1 MAVDIQKQLDR
12 AKRYL
17 EKNKLG
23 DAVEAYQAVLDA
35 VPNHL
40 EALQALGDLHA
51 RLGQFDRAA
60 TYFGLLFDR
69 ATDPGD
75 EGRALALYS
84 RFLKSTPQPAE
95 RIARYAVLLQRQ
107 NRTDEA
113 LEQYVHASAKF
124 LAAGKT
130 DYALACLDRMAQ
142 LDPDNPARHAALGEL
157 AEKLGNAPL
166 AARGFLRSGQLAA
179 AAGELEPAV
188 AWFAR
193 AQKLAPS
200 EPGVALQYAQAML
213 AQGNAAEAAALLEP
227 FAATKRNAAFV
238 EVYGTALLRSGNLDR
253 ARAEFE
259 ELARAHPAG
268 SAHLMEVVS
277 EYLTA
282 KQDAGA
288 LEVLEGMKTSM
299 LAAHRENEFAADVD
313 KLSEAHPGSIPLAEF
328 SGTLYGELN
337 RESTYFD
344 ALGRLFDLYIEAG
357 QVDRACETLE
367 RLVDVDAYD
376 FRNQERLAK
385 VEGNATPAAIARI
398 RARLQ
403 AGATHGTGGSGTAR
417 LGAAAGTQPVEPEKG
432 SAEQALEDLI
442 VQAEIFVQ
450 YSLRPKAVE
459 RLEKIV
465 ALYPHEIEHNERLR
479 NLCQLAQWRP
489 DGAGAEEAAPPNVA
503 AEAVPAPSGD
513 TMRDLTRISEIAQK
527 LFRQTGARAMLNTV
541 VNEVGSYLHAARCIA
556 VIGAPGETPQMAA
569 EFCGPGVEPA
579 AASQVVQLIA
589 EVERASP
596 DPMGGLPLAG
606 AASPLL
612 GELGLAAV
620 LGVVLSDKETQ
631 VAAGVLLA
639 GFAVPHIWRPHET
652 YFLQSVGDQML
663 LGVNHTR
670 LRSLMR
676 NLAVADEKTGLL
688 RRSSYQDCLMREIQR
703 ARSQATPL
711 TVALVQLD
719 RGQELLSQH
728 GEAQLEQHLEQIA
741 RAIQPEVRQNDLA
754 VKYTAWALAFILPET
769 PAAGAHTL
777 AEKLRRTAAAL
788 RPPWDGA
795 RLSVSAAVAE
805 AAMRPEFDGED
816 IVTELINRAEIG
828 LERTR
833 SQGGDATVTLA
844 AGEF

>member
-23 DAVEAYQAVLDA
+23 DAVEAYQSVLDA

-40 EALQALGDLHA
+40 EALQALGDLHV

-75 EGRALALYS
+75 EGKALALYS
-84 RFLKSTPQPAE
+84 RFLKGMPQPAE
-95 RIARYAVLLQRQ
+95 RVARYAVLLQKQ

-113 LEQYVHASAKF
+113 IEQYVQASEKF
-124 LAAGKT
+124 LATGKS
-130 DYALACLDRMAQ
+130 DYALACTDRMAQ

-157 AEKLGNAPL
+157 AAQLGNASL

-179 AAGELEPAV
+179 ASGDHEQAL

-193 AQKLAPS
+193 AQELTPS
-200 EPGVALQYAQAML
+200 EPGVALLYAQAML
-213 AQGNAAEAAALLEP
+213 AQGRAAEAAALLDP
-227 FAATKRNAAFV
+227 FAATQRNGAFLEIHGAALMRA
-238 EVYGTALLRSGNLDR
+238 GDLDR
-253 ARAEFE
+253 ARSEFE
-259 ELARAHPAG
+259 ELAQTHPG
-268 SAHLMEVVS
+268 GLAHLMEIAS
-277 EYLTA
+277 AYFA
-282 KQDAGA
+282 AQRDSDA
-288 LEVLEGMKTSM
+288 LDVLAGMKSSA
-299 LAAHRENEFAADVD
+299 LAAHRENEFAADLD
-313 KLSEAHPGSIPLAEF
+313 KLWEAHPHSIPLAEF
-328 SGTLYGELN
+328 RATLYGELN

-344 ALGRLFDLYIEAG
+344 VLGNLFDLYIEAG
-357 QVDRACETLE
+357 EIERACETLE

-385 VEGNATPAAIARI
+385 VEGRATPASIARI

-403 AGATHGTGGSGTAR
+403 AGATHGTGASSTAR
-417 LGAAAGTQPVEPEKG
+417 LGASSETHAVEHEKG
-432 SAEQALEDLI
+432 SPEQALEDLI

-450 YSLRPKAVE
+450 YSLRGKAVE

-465 ALYPHEIEHNERLR
+465 ALYPHEIERNDRLR
-479 NLCQLAQWRP
+479 DLCKLAQWRP
-489 DGAGAEEAAPPNVA
+489 EGVADAEVAAPSVT
-503 AEAVPAPSGD
+503 AEAVAAPSGD

-527 LFRQTGARAMLNTV
+527 LFRQSSARAMLNTV
-541 VNEVGSYLHAARCIA
+541 VNEIGSYLHAARCIA
-556 VIGAPGETPQMAA
+556 VLGAPGQPPQLAA

-579 AASQVVQLIA
+579 SGSRVVHLIA
-589 EVERASP
+589 QVERASP
-596 DPMGGLPLAG
+596 DPMGGLPLVG
-606 AASPLL
+606 AATPLL

-620 LGVVLSDKETQ
+620 LGVVLTDQETQ
-631 VAAGVLLA
+631 HAAGMLLV
-639 GFAVPHIWRPHET
+639 GFAAAHAWRPHET

-670 LRSLMR
+670 LRSMMR

-688 RRSSYQDCLMREIQR
+688 RRSAYQDCLLREIQS
-703 ARSQATPL
+703 ARTQGTPL

-719 RGQELLSQH
+719 HGQELLQRH
-728 GEAQLEQHLEQIA
+728 GEAQLERHLEQVA
-741 RAIQPEVRQNDLA
+741 RAFQPEVRQSDLA

-769 PAAGAHTL
+769 PATGAQVL
-777 AEKLRRTAAAL
+777 AEKLRRTASAL

-795 RLSVSAAVAE
+795 PSSVSAAVVE
-805 AAMRPEFDGED
+805 AAIRPEFDGED
-816 IVTELINRAEIG
+816 IATELINRAEIA

-833 SQGGDATVTLA
+833 SKGGDTIVSLA

>member
-1 MAVDIQKQLDR
+1 MAVDIQKQLER

-23 DAVEAYQAVLDA
+23 DAVEAYQSVLDA

-40 EALQALGDLHA
+40 EALQALGDLHS

-75 EGRALALYS
+75 EGKALALYS
-84 RFLKSTPQPAE
+84 RFLKGTAQPAE
-95 RIARYAVLLQRQ
+95 RVARYAVLLQRQ
-107 NRTDEA
+107 NRNDEA
-113 LEQYVHASAKF
+113 IEQYTQAADKF
-124 LAAGKT
+124 LEAGKS

-142 LDPDNPARHAALGEL
+142 LDADNVARHAALGEL
-157 AEKLGNAPL
+157 AEQLGNAPV
-166 AARGFLRSGQLAA
+166 AARGFLRSGQLSA
-179 AAGELEPAV
+179 AAGDLQQAL

-193 AQKLAPS
+193 AQQLAPS
-200 EPGVALQYAQAML
+200 EAGVALLYAQALL
-213 AQGNAAEAAALLEP
+213 AQGDAAAAAKMLEP
-227 FAATKRNAAFV
+227 FAATERNAAFL
-238 EVYGTALLRSGNLDR
+238 EIHGTALLRAGDLDR

-259 ELARAHPAG
+259 EFARTQPGG

-277 EYLTA
+277 QYFA
-282 KQDAGA
+282 AGRGEAA
-288 LEVLEGMKTSM
+288 LEVLSEIKASM

-313 KLSEAHPGSIPLAEF
+313 KLAEIHPRSIPLAEF
-328 SGTLYGELN
+328 RGALYGELN

-344 ALGRLFDLYIEAG
+344 VLGNLFDLYIQDG
-357 QVDRACETLE
+357 QVERACETLE

-376 FRNQERLAK
+376 FRNQERLAQI
-385 VEGNATPAAIARI
+385 EGKATPEAIASI

-417 LGAAAGTQPVEPEKG
+417 LGEAASDEPVAPEKG
-432 SAEQALEDLI
+432 SPAQALEDLI

-450 YSLRPKAVE
+450 YSLRAKAVE

-465 ALYPHEIEHNERLR
+465 ELYPGELEHNERLR
-479 NLCQLAQWRP
+479 NLCVLAQWRP
-489 DGAGAEEAAPPNVA
+489 EGEPAAEISAPSVA
-503 AEAVPAPSGD
+503 AEAVAAPSGD

-527 LFRQTGARAMLNTV
+527 LFRQTGARAMLSTV
-541 VNEVGSYLHAARCIA
+541 VNEVGGYLHAARCIA
-556 VIGAPGETPQMAA
+556 VIGAPGQSPETAA
-569 EFCGPGVEPA
+569 EFCGSGIQPA
-579 AASQVVQLIA
+579 SGPQVANLIA
-589 EVERASP
+589 EIEHAAP

-606 AASPLL
+606 AAAPLL
-612 GELGLAAV
+612 GEMGLASV

-631 VAAGVLLA
+631 AAAGMLLV
-639 GFAVPHIWRPHET
+639 GFAAAHAWRPHET

-688 RRSSYQDCLMREIQR
+688 RRSSYQDCLLREVQG
-703 ARSQATPL
+703 ARTRGTTL

-719 RGQELLSQH
+719 HGRELLQQH
-728 GEAQLEQHLEQIA
+728 GEAQLERHIEQVA
-741 RAIQPEVRQNDLA
+741 RALQPDVRQNDSA
-754 VKYTAWALAFILPET
+754 VKYAAWALAFILPDT
-769 PAAGAHTL
+769 PAAGAHAL
-777 AEKLRRTAAAL
+777 AEKLCKTASEV
-788 RPPWDGA
+788 RPPWDGVA
-795 RLSVSAAVAE
+795 SSVSASVAE
-805 AAMRPEFDGED
+805 AAMRPEYDGED

-833 SQGGDATVTLA
+833 SQGGDTVVTLA
-844 AGEF
+844 AGEL

>member
-107 NRTDEA
+107 NRNDEA
-113 LEQYVHASAKF
+113 LEQYVQASEKF
-124 LAAGKT
+124 LAAGKS

-157 AEKLGNAPL
+157 AEQLGNAPL
-166 AARGFLRSGQLAA
+166 AARGYLRSGQLAA
-179 AAGELEPAV
+179 AAGDQEQALV
-188 AWFAR
+188 FFAR
-193 AQKLAPS
+193 AQQIAPS
-200 EPGVALQYAQAML
+200 EPGVALLYARTML
-213 AQGNAAEAAALLEP
+213 AQGSAAEAAALLEP
-227 FAATKRNAAFV
+227 FAATERNAAFV
-238 EVYGTALLRSGNLDR
+238 EIYGTALLRAGDLDR

-259 ELARAHPAG
+259 DLARAHPAG

-277 EYLTA
+277 QYFA
-282 KQDAGA
+282 VQQDAA
-288 LEVLEGMKTSM
+288 AIDVLTGMKAAM
-299 LAAHRENEFAADVD
+299 LAARRENEFAADVD
-313 KLSEAHPGSIPLAEF
+313 KLSDAQPRSIALAEF
-328 SGTLYGELN
+328 RGALYGELN

-357 QVDRACETLE
+357 QVERACETLE

-385 VEGNATPAAIARI
+385 VDGKATPAAIGRI

-403 AGATHGTGGSGTAR
+403 AGATHGTGGSATAR
-417 LGAAAGTQPVEPEKG
+417 LGAAAGTQGVEPEKG

-450 YSLRPKAVE
+450 YSLRAKAVE

-465 ALYPHEIEHNERLR
+465 ALYPREFERNERLR
-479 NLCQLAQWRP
+479 SLCQLAQWRP
-489 DGAGAEEAAPPNVA
+489 EGAAAEEISAPSVA

-527 LFRQTGARAMLNTV
+527 LFRQSGARAMLSTV
-541 VNEVGSYLHAARCIA
+541 ANEVGGYLHATRCIA
-556 VIGAPGETPQMAA
+556 VVGAAGEPPQIAA
-569 EFCGPGVEPA
+569 EFCGAGVEA
-579 AASQVVQLIA
+579 ANGSQVVQLIA
-589 EVERASP
+589 QIERASP

-606 AASPLL
+606 AVTPLL
-612 GELGLAAV
+612 GELGLASV

-631 VAAGVLLA
+631 ASAGMLLV
-639 GFAVPHIWRPHET
+639 GFAAAHAWRPHET

-663 LGVNHTR
+663 LGVNHSR
-670 LRSLMR
+670 LRSMMR
-676 NLAVADEKTGLL
+676 NLAVADEKTGML
-688 RRSSYQDCLMREIQR
+688 RRSSYQDFLLREVEG
-703 ARSQATPL
+703 ARTRGTPL
-711 TVALVQLD
+711 AVALLQLD
-719 RGQELLSQH
+719 RGPELLQQH
-728 GEAQLEQHLEQIA
+728 GEAELERHLDQVA
-741 RAIQPEVRQNDLA
+741 RAFQSEVRQNDLA
-754 VKYTAWALAFILPET
+754 VKYSAWAVAFILPDT
-769 PAAGAHTL
+769 AALGAQAL
-777 AEKLRRTAAAL
+777 AEKLRKTAAAI

-795 RLSVSAAVAE
+795 ASSVSAAVAE

-828 LERTR
+828 LDRTR
-833 SQGGDATVTLA
+833 SQGGDATVMLA

>member
-1 MAVDIQKQLDR
+1 MAVDIQKQLER

-23 DAVEAYQAVLDA
+23 DAVEAYQSVLDA

-75 EGRALALYS
+75 EGKALALFS

-95 RIARYAVLLQRQ
+95 RVARYAVLLQRQ

-113 LEQYVHASAKF
+113 IEQYVQASEKF

-142 LDPDNPARHAALGEL
+142 LDSDNPARHAALGEL
-157 AEKLGNAPL
+157 AEQLGNASL

-179 AAGELEPAV
+179 SSGDQEQAL

-193 AQKLAPS
+193 AHKLAPS
-200 EPGVALQYAQAML
+200 EPGVVLLYAHAKL
-213 AQGNAAEAAALLEP
+213 AQGDAAEAAALLEP
-227 FAATKRNAAFV
+227 FAATERHTAFV
-238 EVYGTALLRSGNLDR
+238 EIYGTALLRAGELDR
-253 ARAEFE
+253 ARVEFE
-259 ELARAHPAG
+259 DLARVHPAG

-277 EYLTA
+277 QYFTV
-282 KQDAGA
+282 KRDAEA
-288 LEVLEGMKTSM
+288 LEVLEGMKNSM

-313 KLSEAHPGSIPLAEF
+313 KLAEAHPNSISLAEF
-328 SGTLYGELN
+328 RGALYGQLN

-357 QVDRACETLE
+357 EVDRACETLE

-385 VEGNATPAAIARI
+385 VEGKATPASIARI

-403 AGATHGTGGSGTAR
+403 AGATHGAGGNATAR
-417 LGAAAGTQPVEPEKG
+417 LGAAAGTQAVEPEKG

-450 YSLRPKAVE
+450 YSLRAKAVE
-459 RLEKIV
+459 RLEKI
-465 ALYPHEIEHNERLR
+465 ASLYPREIDRNERLR
-479 NLCQLAQWRP
+479 NLCKLAQWWP
-489 DGAGAEEAAPPNVA
+489 EGAAAEEVAAPSVA
-503 AEAVPAPSGD
+503 AEAVSAPSGD

-527 LFRQTGARAMLNTV
+527 LFRQSGARAMLSTV
-541 VNEVGSYLHAARCIA
+541 VNEVGGYLHATRCLA
-556 VIGAPGETPQMAA
+556 VVGAPGQTPQMAA
-569 EFCGPGVEPA
+569 EFCGTGVEPA
-579 AASQVVQLIA
+579 SGSQVVHLIA
-589 EVERASP
+589 QIDRASP

-606 AASPLL
+606 AVTPLL
-612 GELGLAAV
+612 AELGLAAV

-631 VAAGVLLA
+631 TAAGMLLV
-639 GFAVPHIWRPHET
+639 GFAAPHSWRPHET

-670 LRSLMR
+670 LRSMMR

-688 RRSSYQDCLMREIQR
+688 RRSSYQDCLLREVQGAR
-703 ARSQATPL
+703 ARGTPL

-719 RGQELLSQH
+719 RGPELLQQH
-728 GEAQLEQHLEQIA
+728 GEAQLERHLEQVA
-741 RAIQPEVRQNDLA
+741 RAFQPDVRQNDLA
-754 VKYTAWALAFILPET
+754 VKYTAWALAFILPDT
-769 PAAGAHTL
+769 PAAGAQAL
-777 AEKLRRTAAAL
+777 AEKLRKTATGV

-795 RLSVSAAVAE
+795 ASSVSAAVAE
-805 AAMRPEFDGED
+805 AAMRPEYDGED

-833 SQGGDATVTLA
+833 GQGGDATVMLA
-844 AGEF
+844 AGEY